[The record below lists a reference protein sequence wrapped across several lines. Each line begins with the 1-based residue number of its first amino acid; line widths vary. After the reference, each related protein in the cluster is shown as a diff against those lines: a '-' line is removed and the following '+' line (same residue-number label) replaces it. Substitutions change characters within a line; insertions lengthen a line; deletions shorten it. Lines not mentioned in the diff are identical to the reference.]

1 MFLVLG
7 ICYMTLQCIG
17 WLLISEPNEEEKKML
32 EEESKPLQTEQET
45 LMESPAATITKNRT
59 SVKAVITYA
68 AIAQY
73 CCVASLLSR

>member
-1 MFLVLG
+1 MNSAG
-7 ICYMTLQCIG
+7 MARSTLEASLMIF
-17 WLLISEPNEEEKKML
+17 
-32 EEESKPLQTEQET
+32 TET

-59 SVKAVITYA
+59 SVKAIITYA